1 MRGEQAQTVELRAQG
16 ECRKQLKLGAH
27 AQARARMRRR
37 VGARSGDAFRR
48 RRERAERADRAAEEP
63 PKVEASTDRALHE
76 GRSQAAATERV
87 RGRKITVRFE
97 KESEAVE
104 VKVCAEP
111 RSRGRCR
118 GSSDRE
124 RRAPRQVEVR
134 RARCPAEWARGGL
147 LGGRRGVVGSRHLGR
162 VCGRA
167 HRGRTLGRARS
178 SQAQGVDGDAHAQCH
193 EVYQLTAWLPFV
205 NELASAADDVVLVDQ
220 LDVCGVVV
228 ASANIVAR
236 A

>member
-1 MRGEQAQTVELRAQG
+1 MPEAIEARCPRAG
-16 ECRKQLKLGAH
+16 PRSHAAPCRCAERRCLPTTP
-27 AQARARMRRR
+27 RARRACRPRSRR
-37 VGARSGDAFRR
+37 A
-48 RRERAERADRAAEEP
+48 
-63 PKVEASTDRALHE
+63 TE
-76 GRSQAAATERV
+76 GRSIHRSRLARGTFASGRDRAR

-104 VKVCAEP
+104 VKACAEP
-111 RSRGRCR
+111 RSFGRCR

-147 LGGRRGVVGSRHLGR
+147 LGGRRGRRRGVVGSRHLGR